1 MYADDTQL
9 YGSVDLDNMSDL
21 LDCMQSCVSE
31 VNIWM
36 RSNKLKMNN
45 DKTEVLPIATVHK
58 LPSIEN
64 NTLQV
69 DSETVP
75 FSNKVKNLG
84 VYIDSNLN
92 MNAQV
97 NNICKTVY
105 FQIRKLGQLTA
116 LLDTESIKTLCSA
129 FVLSRLDYC
138 NSLLS
143 GSSNENINKLQRVQ
157 NNAAR
162 LIFKVSKRNH
172 VTPLLEQLHWLPI
185 KARIEY
191 KIATIC
197 FNALNGTSPLY
208 ISELTQL
215 YEPIRKL
222 RSSNSKLAVV
232 PSSKLKTYG
241 DRAFTFTAP
250 CVWNSLPEDLRKA
263 SDFNLFKKE
272 LKTHIFKKYF

>member
-1 MYADDTQL
+1 MYTYPVGQIIRKYKDLSFHMYADDTQL

-84 VYIDSNLN
+84 VHIDSNLN

-97 NNICKTVY
+97 NNICKTAY
-105 FQIRKLGQLTA
+105 FQIRKLGQLRA
-116 LLDTESIKTLCSA
+116 LLDTESIKTLC
-129 FVLSRLDYC
+129 
-138 NSLLS
+138 
-143 GSSNENINKLQRVQ
+143 
-157 NNAAR
+157 
-162 LIFKVSKRNH
+162 
-172 VTPLLEQLHWLPI
+172 
-185 KARIEY
+185 
-191 KIATIC
+191 
-197 FNALNGTSPLY
+197 
-208 ISELTQL
+208 
-215 YEPIRKL
+215 
-222 RSSNSKLAVV
+222 
-232 PSSKLKTYG
+232 
-241 DRAFTFTAP
+241 
-250 CVWNSLPEDLRKA
+250 
-263 SDFNLFKKE
+263 
-272 LKTHIFKKYF
+272 